1 MKRRIARPV
10 VCGVA
15 ALALLGTT
23 ACSNMTNREE
33 RTLSG
38 AGIGAAGGGLIGWL
52 AGSTLTGALVGGA
65 AGAAIGALTSDD
77 QVRVNPRGN

>member
-1 MKRRIARPV
+1 MQRTIARPV
-10 VCGVA
+10 VGALA

-38 AGIGAAGGGLIGWL
+38 AGLGAAGGAVVGFL
-52 AGSTLTGALVGGA
+52 AGSTLIGLLVGGA
-65 AGAAIGALTSDD
+65 AGAAIGALTTDD
-77 QVRVNPRGN
+77 QVRVKP